1 MRWLTAWALVLL
13 LFAAPM
19 GVQADQ
25 GRAPPSCLTQD
36 GASLPPTL
44 DIDPDVCV
52 IVDLGVLQPGDVYD
66 MSVIVVN
73 DAIDLLFFDENSIQ
87 PYELGQSYR
96 SVMAQ
101 PASTESAL
109 GALEF
114 HWKVP
119 PSINA
124 KRWYMVLDNS
134 AHDGDAS
141 QGDQGGLRSTVSA
154 SVARLTQAYW
164 TPYHDMLAIDAGG
177 YEVLLSGDDLRLD
190 AGTTVVLSAWDL
202 TFVGDVYLQT
212 RTMHDRYTSGGIGVQ
227 FIQGGALQAV
237 ESPQSLTWQV
247 PSTFEGEEL
256 LLVVDNTDNPLGG
269 GNGTEPLRMTVRLEL
284 APPLTPTVTDQQMAT
299 VSLGESITLDA
310 SSTPNR
316 LNQQGTF
323 TWDLDASVDVNEDGN
338 PTNDPDVSGL
348 SVEATWSTPGTKTV
362 TVKMTAP
369 SGDEATATYTVSVQD
384 TVSPIAGVGASGTN
398 VSLIS
403 DGWRVN
409 INNPIEMSCS
419 SSTDD
424 HQVARCD
431 WTVDGQTTENTS
443 VFSFTPNE
451 LRDYNVLL
459 TVSDVSGNTGNATAV
474 VKSVDPTIP
483 SFDIPL
489 LAAFPT
495 TSTAG
500 ESLDFEVAVSD
511 DFDPDSALRVHWD
524 LQPSK
529 DTDGNGNTKDD
540 PDRIGLKPIVV
551 FDSPGLKEIVVTVF
565 DGSNNSEEYAF
576 SVNVASSPSPS
587 VSYRGPIMALG
598 ALLVVGAGALGINRA
613 VQRNRG
619 FNLLIER
626 GLSREDAR
634 AHMALTA
641 QRTKLSMLSKP
652 ADYAGLDLGEV
663 VSEEERIAAQ
673 KQAEMEAIYGST
685 TTTADPNAGFA
696 QAAYAQP
703 ALSQA
708 SQQAASEAA
717 ALLSGDGGATPMNDS
732 LDDLVE
738 EIAGAS
744 ALPADAPSAVSVP
757 VDQASQATMAVAL
770 PSAND
775 PITASPASSVALPM
789 DASDELLPATSLAP
803 AMAPAPQSSVAV
815 PETPAPSA
823 PSPPAPTPPP
833 APAPKAVR
841 HPCSSCQAVFELDIP
856 AGIQHALVAC
866 PACGVDQTIRA
877 EG

>member
-25 GRAPPSCLTQD
+25 GRAAPSCLTQD
-36 GASLPPTL
+36 GANLPPTI

-52 IVDLGVLQPGDVYD
+52 IVDLGVLQPGDVYE
-66 MSVIVVN
+66 MSIIVVD

-109 GALEF
+109 GAFEF

-119 PSINA
+119 PSISA
-124 KRWYMVLDNS
+124 KRWFMVLDNS
-134 AHDGDAS
+134 AHDGDAG

-154 SVARLTQAYW
+154 SVSQLTQAYW
-164 TPYHDMLAIDAGG
+164 TPYNDMLAVDTGA

-227 FIQGGALQAV
+227 FIEGGALQGV

-247 PSTFEGEEL
+247 PSTLEGEEL
-256 LLVVDNTDNPLGG
+256 LLVVDNTDSPLGG
-269 GNGTEPLRMTVRLEL
+269 GNGTEALRMTVRLEL
-284 APPLTPTVTDQQMAT
+284 APPLTPTITDQQMAT
-299 VSLGESITLDA
+299 VSLGETITLDA

-323 TWDLDASVDVNEDGN
+323 TWDIDASVDANEDGN
-338 PTNDPDVSGL
+338 PTNDPDASGL
-348 SVEATWSTPGTKTV
+348 SADASWSTPGTKTV

-369 SGDEATATYTVSVQD
+369 SGEEATASYTVTVQD
-384 TVSPIAGVGASGTN
+384 TVAPIAGIQATGTN

-403 DGWRVN
+403 EGWRVN
-409 INNPIEMSCS
+409 IDNTIEMTCS

-424 HQVARCD
+424 HQIARCD
-431 WTVDGQTTENTS
+431 WTVDGQADENTS
-443 VFSFTPNE
+443 MISFKPDE
-451 LRDYNVLL
+451 LRDYNIVL
-459 TVSDVSGNTGNATAV
+459 TVTDASGNTGNATAV
-474 VKSVDPTIP
+474 VKSVDPTLP
-483 SFDIPL
+483 TFDLSL

-495 TSTAG
+495 VATAG
-500 ESLDFEVAVSD
+500 DALDFQVAVSD
-511 DFDPDSALRVHWD
+511 NYSESPLRVHWD

-540 PDRIGLKPIVV
+540 PDRVGLEPSIT

-565 DGSNNSEEYAF
+565 DGSNNSANYAF
-576 SVNVASSPSPS
+576 SVSIAAAPEDAT
-587 VSYRGPIMALG
+587 SYMGGIMLVGILLIVGGG
-598 ALLVVGAGALGINRA
+598 ALAFNRA
-613 VQRNRG
+613 AQRNRG

-626 GLSREDAR
+626 GLNKEEAR
-634 AHMALTA
+634 AHMAMTA
-641 QRTKLSMLSKP
+641 QRTKLSIFSKA

-663 VSEEERIAAQ
+663 VPEDQRLASE
-673 KQAEMEAIYGST
+673 KQAEMEAIYGSSNT
-685 TTTADPNAGFA
+685 EDPNAGFA

-703 ALSQA
+703 SMSQA

-717 ALLSGDGGATPMNDS
+717 ALLSDDESGMSMGDS

-744 ALPADAPSAVSVP
+744 AVAAEAPSTVSMP
-757 VDQASQATMAVAL
+757 VEQTPDAAPTVSL
-770 PSAND
+770 PSVELPEMDD
-775 PITASPASSVALPM
+775 PSPTVALPM
-789 DASDELLPATSLAP
+789 DEDAQLETAPSSSVEIPEMTTPAATS
-803 AMAPAPQSSVAV
+803 S
-815 PETPAPSA
+815 
-823 PSPPAPTPPP
+823 PAPTPPP
-833 APAPKAVR
+833 TPAPTVVR
-841 HPCSSCQAVFELDIP
+841 HTCTNCQAMFELDMP
-856 AGIQHALVAC
+856 AGVHHAVVAC
-866 PACGVDQTIRA
+866 PACGVDQNISTD
-877 EG
+877 G

>member
-25 GRAPPSCLTQD
+25 GRAAPSCLTQD
-36 GASLPPTL
+36 GANLPPTI

-52 IVDLGVLQPGDVYD
+52 IVDLGVLQPGDVYE
-66 MSVIVVN
+66 MSIIVVD

-109 GALEF
+109 GAFEF

-119 PSINA
+119 PSISA
-124 KRWYMVLDNS
+124 KRWFMVLDNS
-134 AHDGDAS
+134 AHDGDAG

-154 SVARLTQAYW
+154 SVSQLTQAYW
-164 TPYHDMLAIDAGG
+164 TPYNDMLAVDTGA

-227 FIQGGALQAV
+227 FIEGGALQGV

-247 PSTFEGEEL
+247 PSTLEGEEL
-256 LLVVDNTDNPLGG
+256 LLVVDNTDSPLGG
-269 GNGTEPLRMTVRLEL
+269 GNGTEALRMTVRLEL
-284 APPLTPTVTDQQMAT
+284 APPLTPTITDQQMAT
-299 VSLGESITLDA
+299 VSLGETITLDA

-323 TWDLDASVDVNEDGN
+323 TWDIDASVDANEDGN
-338 PTNDPDVSGL
+338 PTNDPDASGL
-348 SVEATWSTPGTKTV
+348 SADASWSTPGTKTV

-369 SGDEATATYTVSVQD
+369 SGEEATASYTVTVQD
-384 TVSPIAGVGASGTN
+384 TVAPIAGIQATGTN

-403 DGWRVN
+403 EGWRVN
-409 INNPIEMSCS
+409 IDNTIEMTCS

-424 HQVARCD
+424 HQIARCD
-431 WTVDGQTTENTS
+431 WTVDGQADENTS
-443 VFSFTPNE
+443 MISFKPDE
-451 LRDYNVLL
+451 LRDYNIVL
-459 TVSDVSGNTGNATAV
+459 TVTDASGNTGNATAV
-474 VKSVDPTIP
+474 VKSVDPTLP
-483 SFDIPL
+483 TFDLSL

-495 TSTAG
+495 VATAG
-500 ESLDFEVAVSD
+500 DALDFQVAVSD
-511 DFDPDSALRVHWD
+511 NYSESPLRVHWD

-540 PDRIGLKPIVV
+540 PDRVGLEPSIT

-565 DGSNNSEEYAF
+565 DGSNNSANYAF
-576 SVNVASSPSPS
+576 SVSIAAAPEDAT
-587 VSYRGPIMALG
+587 SYMGGIMLVGILLIVGGG
-598 ALLVVGAGALGINRA
+598 ALAFNRA
-613 VQRNRG
+613 AQRNRG

-626 GLSREDAR
+626 GLNKEEAR
-634 AHMALTA
+634 AHMAMTA
-641 QRTKLSMLSKP
+641 QRTKLSIFSKA

-663 VSEEERIAAQ
+663 VPEDQRLASE
-673 KQAEMEAIYGST
+673 KQAEMEAIYGSSNT
-685 TTTADPNAGFA
+685 EDPNAGFA

-703 ALSQA
+703 SMSQA

-717 ALLSGDGGATPMNDS
+717 ALLSDDESGMSMGDS

-744 ALPADAPSAVSVP
+744 AVAAEALSAVSMP
-757 VDQASQATMAVAL
+757 VEQKPDAAPTVSL
-770 PSAND
+770 PSVELPEMDD
-775 PITASPASSVALPM
+775 PSPTVALPM
-789 DASDELLPATSLAP
+789 DEDAQLETAPSSSVEIPEMTTPAATS
-803 AMAPAPQSSVAV
+803 S
-815 PETPAPSA
+815 
-823 PSPPAPTPPP
+823 PAPTPPP
-833 APAPKAVR
+833 TPAPTVVR
-841 HPCSSCQAVFELDIP
+841 HTCTNCQAMFELDMP
-856 AGIQHALVAC
+856 AGVHHAVVAC
-866 PACGVDQTIRA
+866 PACGVDQNISTD
-877 EG
+877 G